1 MKQTLAMIAL
11 VLTIGITCSFDAAAG
26 DNVFKEFGEDASDLG
41 KHIGKAGKDVGKQL
55 GKTGKEI
62 GKDISKRTKDVV
74 KAFSGD

>member
-1 MKQTLAMIAL
+1 MKQTLVMIAL
-11 VLTIGITCSFDAAAG
+11 VLTTGISSSFDASAG
-26 DNVFKEFGEDASDLG
+26 DNVFKEFGEDVSDLG

-62 GKDISKRTKDVV
+62 GKDISKGAKDVG

>member
-1 MKQTLAMIAL
+1 MKQTLAMIAV
-11 VLTIGITCSFDAAAG
+11 VLATGASSSFNAASD

-62 GKDISKRTKDVV
+62 GSDISKRAKDVG

>member
-1 MKQTLAMIAL
+1 VKQTLAMIAVVTATGL
-11 VLTIGITCSFDAAAG
+11 SSSFDVAAD
-26 DNVFKEFGEDASDLG
+26 DNVFKEFGKDASDLG

-62 GKDISKRTKDVV
+62 GRDISKRTKDVG